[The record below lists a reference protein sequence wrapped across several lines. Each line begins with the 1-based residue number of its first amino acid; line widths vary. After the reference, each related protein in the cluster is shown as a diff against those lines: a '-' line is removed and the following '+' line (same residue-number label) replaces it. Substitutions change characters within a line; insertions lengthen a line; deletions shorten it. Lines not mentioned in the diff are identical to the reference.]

1 MFVLAQGAPLS
12 LSKRKVLQDPNEKQ
26 FKGNVRETY
35 QSKTINKPRKKHE
48 QKLLLRNFASEHVLS
63 FCAFGDKTNWDIFDK
78 LD

>member
-1 MFVLAQGAPLS
+1 MS

-35 QSKTINKPRKKHE
+35 QSKTINKPRKKKHE
-48 QKLLLRNFASEHVLS
+48 HKLLLRNFASEHVLS
-63 FCAFGDKTNWDIFDK
+63 VCAFGDKTDSDIFDK